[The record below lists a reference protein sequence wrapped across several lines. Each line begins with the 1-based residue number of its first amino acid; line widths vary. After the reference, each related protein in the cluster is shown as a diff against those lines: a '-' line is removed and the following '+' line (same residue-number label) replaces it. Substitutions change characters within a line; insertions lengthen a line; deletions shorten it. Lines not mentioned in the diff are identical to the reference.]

1 MPLRKW
7 MTWIQRFV
15 SVLICLWHDMWWS
28 SPSLNVPLCI
38 LGSLFLFQ
46 CLLHIQSIHWAD
58 CWLPICWLC
67 ASFPGVT
74 YLLWSHSF
82 GIALFQICSNNM
94 VGHDRYWIRIPSY
107 FSTCSS
113 NASLSLSVVAKLKR
127 LWSLPRKNL
136 HLVEKKMYVGTQRGW
151 WGGIFVVC
159 WIERSFGK
167 AFVQRLFVPA
177 IPMLCAFFWLWNRDL
192 DLRQWYNMLALKR
205 KKWHC
210 ALKTVFSCEFFFLC
224 VSVSLPWP
232 LMLFNP

>member
-1 MPLRKW
+1 
-7 MTWIQRFV
+7 
-15 SVLICLWHDMWWS
+15 
-28 SPSLNVPLCI
+28 
-38 LGSLFLFQ
+38 
-46 CLLHIQSIHWAD
+46 
-58 CWLPICWLC
+58 
-67 ASFPGVT
+67 
-74 YLLWSHSF
+74 
-82 GIALFQICSNNM
+82 
-94 VGHDRYWIRIPSY
+94 
-107 FSTCSS
+107 
-113 NASLSLSVVAKLKR
+113 
-127 LWSLPRKNL
+127 
-136 HLVEKKMYVGTQRGW
+136 
-151 WGGIFVVC
+151 VVC